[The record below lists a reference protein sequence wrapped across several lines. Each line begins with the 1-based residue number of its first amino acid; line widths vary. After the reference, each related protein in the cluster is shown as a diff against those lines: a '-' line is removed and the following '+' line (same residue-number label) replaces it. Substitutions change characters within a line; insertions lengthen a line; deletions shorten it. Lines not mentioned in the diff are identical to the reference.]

1 MSADDVAVARRF
13 LTALAAAAQSGE
25 LDEVFPFLA
34 PDVEWTNALRDLH
47 GVGEVRDWLGWYS
60 PRTGLELDIEEKEL
74 LDLGSGR
81 IATEFREVYRMKQ
94 TGELAYARDRRIEL
108 TIRDGMVSSYEMRF
122 AG

>member
-1 MSADDVAVARRF
+1 MNTDDVAIAREF
-13 LTALAAAAQSGE
+13 LTALAAAANSGDLE
-25 LDEVFPFLA
+25 DVYPFLA

-47 GVGEVRDWLGWYS
+47 GVGEVRKELAWYS
-60 PRTGLELDIEEKEL
+60 PRTGLEIDIEETEF

-81 IATEFREVYRMKQ
+81 IATEFRELYRMKE

-108 TIRDGMVSSYEMRF
+108 TIRDGKVSSYEMRF